1 MKNKDLLALAA
12 LAGGL
17 YGLNEAGKV
26 DRSLE
31 KMKVAGGARDVS
43 GTKFMDAM
51 DEMNRDEYRNAT
63 ADELKRA
70 RLRAVRE
77 EPALRGAIV
86 DSSGMPVRS
95 VSTRSGYAR
104 SGQYKKGGMVK
115 SASVRA
121 DGIAKRGKTKGRI
134 V

>member
-1 MKNKDLLALAA
+1 

-17 YGLNEAGKV
+17 YGLNEKNKI
-26 DRSLE
+26 DKSLE

-95 VSTRSGYAR
+95 GSGYAR